1 MTSKAVNTG
10 LTSTHC
16 TLPTRSGVW
25 ADGSIHTVVQGGVK
39 DGQEIWFD
47 ATISDSS
54 RTRVSFRLGQ
64 ADAANLAAA
73 LQRELGWYAIHRRWD
88 SEEVSQA

>member
-25 ADGSIHTVVQGGVK
+25 ADRSIHTVVQGGVK
-39 DGQEIWFD
+39 DGRRLWPPNHQRQQPYPGELG
-47 ATISDSS
+47 SS
-54 RTRVSFRLGQ
+54 RR
-64 ADAANLAAA
+64 
-73 LQRELGWYAIHRRWD
+73 
-88 SEEVSQA
+88 